1 MDGKGSAIVTGAS
14 RGIGAAI
21 AEDLAAC
28 GYPVIVDYAN
38 NKDAADSVCK
48 RIMEHGGTAESFR
61 CNVADRSEVDD
72 MMSYA
77 VKKYG
82 SISVLVNNA
91 GVSQIKLFTD
101 ISEEEWQSMTGVNLD
116 GVFNC
121 CQSVLPYMIHEKYGR
136 IVNISSVWGVYGA
149 SCEVHYSAVKAG
161 VIGLTKALA
170 KEVAPSGIT
179 VNAVAP
185 GCILTDMLKEECD
198 EQTLI
203 ELAQDTPAGRLGT
216 PEDVANAVSF
226 LAGSKASFI
235 TGQVLG
241 VDGGFS

>member
-1 MDGKGSAIVTGAS
+1 MDGKGSAVVTGAS

-21 AEDLAAC
+21 AEELAAC
-28 GYPVIVDYAN
+28 GFPVIVNYSAN
-38 NKDAADSVCK
+38 EDAAGRVCEK
-48 RIMEHGGTAESFR
+48 IRARGGDAVSFR
-61 CNVADRSEVDD
+61 CDVSNRTDVDR

-77 VKKYG
+77 AESFG
-82 SISVLVNNA
+82 GISVLVNNA

-101 ISEEEWQSMTGVNLD
+101 ISDEEWRRMVGVNLD

-121 CQSVLPYMIHEKYGR
+121 CQSALPYMIHEKYGR
-136 IVNISSVWGVYGA
+136 IINISSVWGVHGA

-179 VNAVAP
+179 VNAVSP
-185 GCILTDMLKEECD
+185 GCILTDMLREECS
-198 EQTLI
+198 EETLK
-203 ELAQDTPAGRLGT
+203 ELAQDTPIGRLGT
-216 PEDVANAVSF
+216 PKDVADAVSF
-226 LAGSKASFI
+226 LASNRASFI
-235 TGQVLG
+235 TGQAIG